1 MSEEEY
7 PAQSF
12 TFVQP
17 REHSNVPQGNPI
29 QQPQATLP
37 SFSATFGPEE
47 LTGNSGPAFGV
58 SEGQQ
63 PADLQPADTISDTL
77 SDLRTLAEQGQL
89 ERDMRLSPSK
99 RLLARAKSEMNQD
112 QTQHQES
119 QASDDQSSATS
130 LVSGP
135 REFSSTLEAA
145 MPPAQKK
152 RRQREPK
159 VVTPTAASERSVRER
174 RVPER
179 LG

>member
-17 REHSNVPQGNPI
+17 LEHSNVPQGNPI

-37 SFSATFGPEE
+37 SFSATFGPE
-47 LTGNSGPAFGV
+47 LTGESGPAVGV

-77 SDLRTLAEQGQL
+77 SDLQTLAEQGQL

-99 RLLARAKSEMNQD
+99 RLLARAMAEIKD
-112 QTQHQES
+112 HQQET
-119 QASDDQSSATS
+119 QASEDQSSATS

-135 REFSSTLEAA
+135 REFSTTLESAR
-145 MPPAQKK
+145 PPAQKK
-152 RRQREPK
+152 RRKR
-159 VVTPTAASERSVRER
+159 
-174 RVPER
+174 
-179 LG
+179 